1 MNQEELLGFLLNDG
15 GNSQKKCVA
24 DEQVY
29 SNWLKNGNDDHNASR
44 ERSQA
49 AAAAAAASA
58 QGAQK
63 MPIDAT
69 QEDVDELLNGLEGII
84 GSADALS
91 SKIKPKGKTKK
102 ARSKPK
108 KENVQVDKQA
118 ILLEVENAG
127 EESTQDAY
135 EASVSPDL
143 ERSKKKEKRKKTAKE
158 PSYDELKDKLEITTR
173 KSRLE
178 CKDLK
183 KKMNR
188 LERRNVELEQ
198 RLEELEIE
206 NQALI
211 QINKR
216 LSKDADHDE
225 EASRDQKSK
234 EKDRKRREKRTARRK
249 EERKREKNIIPETIP
264 SSINIDGQPIEF

>member
-1 MNQEELLGFLLNDG
+1 MNQEELLGFLLNDS

-29 SNWLKNGNDDHNASR
+29 SNWLKNGSDDHNASR

-49 AAAAAAASA
+49 AAAAAAAFA
-58 QGAQK
+58 PAQK
-63 MPIDAT
+63 VPMDAT

-91 SKIKPKGKTKK
+91 SKTKSKGKTKK
-102 ARSKPK
+102 VRSKPK

-118 ILLEVENAG
+118 ILPEVEDAG
-127 EESTQDAY
+127 EESTQDFN
-135 EASVSPDL
+135 EAPVSSDL
-143 ERSKKKEKRKKTAKE
+143 ERSKKKEKRKKNAKE

-183 KKMNR
+183 KKMNK
-188 LERRNVELEQ
+188 LEKRNVELEQ

-206 NQALI
+206 NQTLI

-225 EASRDQKSK
+225 EASKDQKSK
-234 EKDRKRREKRTARRK
+234 EKDRKRREKRTSRRK
-249 EERKREKNIIPETIP
+249 EERKREKNIIPEAIP
-264 SSINIDGQPIEF
+264 SSTNMDGQPIEF